1 MQQGKYTDLG
11 IQDPTGGTITAED
24 ADIMA
29 RTLIEDSQ
37 YENIFKNELANY
49 YTSFVKQNWM
59 AGKENRLQIQE
70 GYMMTPGGRLIKDP
84 NFDMFN
90 EYNDP
95 NYKPETIEEQI
106 ELIKAD
112 PNFTDE
118 QKKERID
125 YLKEIIKNVE

>member
-1 MQQGKYTDLG
+1 
-11 IQDPTGGTITAED
+11 
-24 ADIMA
+24 
-29 RTLIEDSQ
+29 
-37 YENIFKNELANY
+37 
-49 YTSFVKQNWM
+49 
-59 AGKENRLQIQE
+59 
-70 GYMMTPGGRLIKDP
+70 MMTPGGRLIKDP